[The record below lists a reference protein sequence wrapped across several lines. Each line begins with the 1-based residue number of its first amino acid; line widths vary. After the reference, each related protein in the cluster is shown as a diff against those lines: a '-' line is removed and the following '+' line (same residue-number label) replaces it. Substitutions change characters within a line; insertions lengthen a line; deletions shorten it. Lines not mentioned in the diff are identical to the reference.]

1 MFFWGFDPTY
11 ILLIPALIFAFYA
24 QSKVNST
31 FHRYLQVRSRSGY
44 TGAQVARELLAR
56 NGAENV
62 HVEEIGGHLADHYD
76 PRDQVI
82 KLSPEVY
89 ESSSLAALGV
99 AAHETGH
106 ALQHAEHY
114 APLGI
119 RNNLFPV
126 ANIGSTLAFPL
137 FFIGFLFPRG
147 AGGVL
152 MDLGIL
158 LFLGALL
165 FQVITLPVEYNASRR
180 AMAMLEAGGY
190 IARDEVGDT
199 RRVLSAAAM
208 TYVAATAMAA
218 LQLVRLLFLRN
229 LRER

>member
-24 QSKVNST
+24 QSRVNST
-31 FHRYLQVRSRSGY
+31 FHRYLQVRSRSGF

-106 ALQHAEHY
+106 ALQHAQHY

>member
-1 MFFWGFDPTY
+1 MYFWGYDPTF
-11 ILLIPALIFAFYA
+11 ILLVPALIFAFYA

-31 FHRYLQVRSRSGY
+31 FHRYLQIRSRGGF
-44 TGAQVARELLAR
+44 TGAQVARELLSR
-56 NGAENV
+56 NGAG
-62 HVEEIGGHLADHYD
+62 HVQVEMIHGHLADHYD

-89 ESSSLAALGV
+89 ESTSLAALGV

-106 ALQHAEHY
+106 ALQHADHY

-137 FFIGFLFPRG
+137 FFLGFLFPRG

-158 LFLGALL
+158 LFLGSLL

-180 AMAMLEAGGY
+180 AMAMLEGGGY
-190 IARDEVGDT
+190 IARDEVSDT

-229 LRER
+229 MRER

>member
-24 QSKVNST
+24 QSRVNST